1 MSISDDKYFKQVF
14 NTGKDLIE
22 KGLTDNDE
30 LERLGYYSSNGETTW
45 MQKWWIPINWCCRQV
60 QKEQLSGKINE
71 FFNTKPIFSVINYRY
86 LRKH

>member
-1 MSISDDKYFKQVF
+1 MINYSINYP
-14 NTGKDLIE
+14 E

-60 QKEQLSGKINE
+60 QKEQLSGTY
-71 FFNTKPIFSVINYRY
+71 FFNNNNYFFNKKPFFFCN
-86 LRKH
+86 